1 MTDVI
6 TNGAPKTVFMGIDD
20 RSTRQL
26 PAVSQAIPSHLPI
39 FPLYT
44 QKGPTTPQLVVG
56 SAMTNMYGADSFN
69 LQSAYANHST
79 VFANATNAGANQMF
93 VWRVKPDDA
102 APPATLRLSID
113 LLPTRLP
120 VYQRGTDGM
129 IRYDSNNLPLVVVGQ
144 TVEGYKAKFVV
155 SQIIPG
161 VNDANGFG
169 VGAQAIG
176 DQTDGTTQSTVYPL
190 FDFEVSSFGAWG
202 NNAGVRIWAPTSASV
217 TGPNTPYISNLK
229 CYPFRIACINRA
241 DANST
246 PTIVNT
252 LDASPYIDFVLK
264 PDTIDKTFGQVVSIQ
279 DTFLKAYQSLNVP
292 GEVDVV
298 GPFGRFH
305 TYDQNITDV
314 LDLVYNAEKPYL
326 DAFSDMTGAQGEEY
340 LFNLFGGVS
349 SINVPYHAY
358 QVNVSDVNA
367 VRLSDSTNLYAK
379 GGSDGTMTDAAF
391 AASVANMFTAFADDT
406 SYLQDMAKYPISAVW
421 DSGYP
426 TNTKYALLNALA
438 KRKDIAVFLGTSVA
452 GDVKLTTSQESSMG
466 QLLKAR
472 AQLYPESEFY
482 GTSVC
487 RAVVVSRSGLLV
499 DGSYKKRLPLTYDL
513 LVKVV
518 NYMGASDGVWN
529 KDSAFDTNPLNLVT
543 TMSDINE
550 VFAPASVRNKDWK
563 NGMMWPENSDIKSVY
578 FPAFRTVYDNDT
590 SVLNNIFTMMCAVE
604 LEKVGDRVRR
614 MFSNNT
620 KLTRP
625 QLLDRVVKEVNANTV
640 NRFDDRFII
649 LPEAYFTAADE
660 ARGYSYTLVIKLGA
674 NNSPTVMTLSIQTY
688 RYGDLEQ

>member
-56 SAMTNMYGADSFN
+56 SAMTKMYGAESFN
-69 LQSAYANHST
+69 LQSPYANHST
-79 VFANATNAGANQMF
+79 VFANATNEAANQMF

-102 APPATLRLSID
+102 GPNATIRVSID
-113 LLPTRLP
+113 LLETKIP

-129 IRYDSNNLPLVVVGQ
+129 IQYDSNNLPIVVAGQ
-144 TVEGYKAKFVV
+144 TVDGYKAKFIV
-155 SQIIPG
+155 SEIVPG
-161 VNDANGFG
+161 AGNANAFG
-169 VGAQAIG
+169 VGAQTIG
-176 DQTDGTTQSTVYPL
+176 DQTDGTTQSARYPL
-190 FDFEVSSFGAWG
+190 FDFEASSFGSWG
-202 NNAGVRIWAPTSASV
+202 NNAGFRIWAPTSASV
-217 TGPNTPYISNLK
+217 TGPNTPYITNLK

-252 LDASPYIDFVLK
+252 LTGAPYIDFVLK

-279 DTFLKAYQSLNVP
+279 DIFLDAYQSLNKP
-292 GEVDVV
+292 GEVDVI
-298 GPFGRFH
+298 GQFGRFH
-305 TYDQNITDV
+305 AYDQNIKTV
-314 LDLVYNAEKPYL
+314 LDLVYDAEKTYF
-326 DAFSDMTGAQGEEY
+326 DAFSDMTGAVNEEY
-340 LFNLFGGVS
+340 LFNFFGGCS
-349 SINVPYHAY
+349 SNNVPYHTY
-358 QVNVSDVNA
+358 QVVLNDVNA
-367 VRLSDSTNLYAK
+367 VRLSDSTNIYAK

-391 AASVANMFTAFADDT
+391 ATSVASMFEAFADET

-426 TNTKYALLNALA
+426 PTAKYALLNALA

-452 GDVKLTTSQESSMG
+452 GDAKLTTSQESSMG

-487 RAVVVSRSGLLV
+487 RAVVVSRSGMLV

-513 LVKVV
+513 LVKIV

-529 KDSAFDTNPLNLVT
+529 KDQAFDTNPLNLVT

-563 NGMMWPENSDIKSVY
+563 NGMMWPENSDFKSVY

-614 MFSNNT
+614 LFSNNT

-625 QLLDRVVKEVNANTV
+625 QLLDRVTKEVSNNTV

-649 LPEAYFTAADE
+649 LPEAYFTTEDE

-688 RYGDLEQ
+688 RYGDLQE